1 MNSNLSRR
9 VFLRDALRVTAGV
22 AAMGSINA
30 IAQTNAARGAARRVD
45 FHHHFL
51 PPRHLEA
58 ILAQR
63 ESGRTPPWSPEMS
76 IEEMEK
82 SGIATAMVSL
92 VQPGVWLGGVENSR
106 RLARE
111 CNDYGAKMVVDY
123 RGRFG
128 LFAAIPLPDTQ
139 GSLREIEYAMDT
151 LKADGIGLMTSFE
164 DKYLGD
170 KSFEPVYEE

>member
-1 MNSNLSRR
+1 MH
-9 VFLRDALRVTAGV
+9 
-22 AAMGSINA
+22 
-30 IAQTNAARGAARRVD
+30 RRVD
-45 FHHHFL
+45 FHHHFV

-82 SGIATAMVSL
+82 NEIATAMVSL

-111 CNDYGAKMVVDY
+111 CNDYGAKMVADH

-128 LFAAIPLPDTQ
+128 LFAG
-139 GSLREIEYAMDT
+139 GSSLSKKET
-151 LKADGIGLMTSFE
+151 FVG
-164 DKYLGD
+164 
-170 KSFEPVYEE
+170 